1 MNELRNV
8 LEYLPYSIQETIQK
22 KINEKLENELNEIR
36 LRTDKP
42 LILKFPKEDL
52 ILEHIVKQE
61 EVLKSFEKIC
71 ENSVYS
77 YKRQICDGYI
87 TIRGGNRV
95 GIVGSAVVENGQVI
109 NINYISSLNFRIAR
123 EKIGCSDNMIKQIIN
138 YETNSI
144 YNTLIISP
152 PGGGKT
158 TLLRDIVRN
167 LSNGFEDFKGKT
179 IGVVD
184 ERGEI
189 AAMYKGIPQ
198 NNVGIRTDV
207 IDNMPKPEAMRILVR
222 SMCPDIIACDEIGSK
237 EDADAI
243 DYAMCLGVK
252 GIFTAHGGSIEE
264 VKKNPELSKLFNKNV
279 FERIILS
286 QGRSLATNL
295 TFDIWCRFCFVT
307 KEEFME
313 ILRYILLIIIF
324 SLSTAI
330 GLMLSKMYENRVIE
344 LKEFKNILNF
354 IKTKIKFTYEPL
366 AEIFKQIAESQAT
379 KTSIIFDKM
388 VEQIKYKQAKVVW
401 ENCIQEADISINQE
415 DKDVLKKLGKLLG
428 QTDVEGQISEI
439 EVTENFLDM
448 QIEKAEEERKKNQK
462 LYKTLGIVTGLV
474 LVIILL

>member
-1 MNELRNV
+1 M
-8 LEYLPYSIQETIQK
+8 
-22 KINEKLENELNEIR
+22 
-36 LRTDKP
+36 
-42 LILKFPKEDL
+42 
-52 ILEHIVKQE
+52 
-61 EVLKSFEKIC
+61 
-71 ENSVYS
+71 
-77 YKRQICDGYI
+77 
-87 TIRGGNRV
+87 
-95 GIVGSAVVENGQVI
+95 
-109 NINYISSLNFRIAR
+109 
-123 EKIGCSDNMIKQIIN
+123 
-138 YETNSI
+138 
-144 YNTLIISP
+144 
-152 PGGGKT
+152 
-158 TLLRDIVRN
+158 
-167 LSNGFEDFKGKT
+167 
-179 IGVVD
+179 VD

-189 AAMYKGIPQ
+189 ASAYRGVTQ
-198 NNVGIRTDV
+198 NDLGIRTDV

-237 EDADAI
+237 EDVDAI
-243 DYAMCLGVK
+243 DYAMCSGVK

-264 VKKNPELSKLFNKNV
+264 IKKNPELSKLFNKNV

-295 TFDIWCRFCFVT
+295 TFNAAVFFVT